1 MGRPC
6 GVAMWRFLRKKRHI
20 ADTRGGAARGEGG
33 LRELRRNEGARGEG
47 SGAATL

>member
-20 ADTRGGAARGEGG
+20 AHLVPSVKAHALSASVLVLLELMVAAREM
-33 LRELRRNEGARGEG
+33 
-47 SGAATL
+47 SK